1 MPFGI
6 QIVGPNG
13 SDALVLDVAH
23 ALEQVLAENRET
35 ARPIPDLSKLTS

>member
-13 SDALVLDVAH
+13 SDELVLQVAH
-23 ALEQVLAENRET
+23 SLEQVLAQNPET
-35 ARPIPDLSKLTS
+35 RRPIPDPSKL